1 MYDTDEWGTTPE
13 IIPRGPRDARAI
25 PVPTH
30 RLRDRRRGHVAARGG
45 RGRRVWGGGPGR
57 LSIVN
62 VADLPAAA
70 LLGAAVGAPP
80 MEVEWLQGAR
90 DLVAA
95 AAAGLPGAETVV
107 LTGDPQAQAICDWAQ
122 EAGVDLLVAGVY
134 RGMASRALLGSFAQ
148 HLAYHAPCP
157 VLLIGPGT
165 ESTTAG

>member
-1 MYDTDEWGTTPE
+1 MPE
-13 IIPRGPRDARAI
+13 RSPYRHIACAIDDADASRRA
-25 PVPTH
+25 
-30 RLRDRRRGHVAARGG
+30 VAEAA
-45 RGRRVWGGGPGR
+45 RVWGGGPGR

-80 MEVEWLQGAR
+80 MEVEWLQGGC

-157 VLLIGPGT
+157 VLLVGPGT
-165 ESTTAG
+165 ERTAVG